1 MISPTMPPSMYGFA
15 SSGARFCTKLPIPP
29 SLTSDEAG
37 IRIYTN
43 RISMTNW
50 NTSV

>member
-1 MISPTMPPSMYGFA
+1 MYGFA